1 MLKGPN
7 PYARFANQLKFP
19 MNAEK
24 STFATRPKVNK
35 VEVYWHQVTYRSML
49 LYILV
54 FLVIVFAAGYL
65 AMPDTFTKIL
75 NHVSTALEA
84 KDTTAT
90 SVGVKGARF
99 VNLEGKV
106 QVKRANSVQ
115 WITADYQMSLDKGD
129 LIQTGPDGLARLA
142 FADGTMYTV
151 QAQTLVTV
159 EEIFVPKDSASSVG
173 VHISSGAV
181 DLTTG
186 AWQVPGSKAEVS
198 FEDAVASLHENSHAD
213 VKTDPST
220 KQNEITVGAGV
231 ADVQRGAEEV
241 QVQQYQRAT
250 FTENG
255 PITKTSILAPPG
267 LVQPVNLQP
276 IIVPDPKHTS
286 IRFEWQPVDTANE
299 YELEISDTGMFN
311 RVLADR
317 KTTETAVDVTGL
329 SSGEYF
335 WTVKAIDAKGT
346 SSEAADPFKFSL
358 VEQDKQQAMQLK
370 VDPPVFHGKV
380 VEISGQTEPGA
391 ALLIDGEMVADIGSD
406 GRFRYFTQPM
416 TTGAHVIVITG
427 QDRRGL
433 TGTQRIP
440 VVVP

>member
-1 MLKGPN
+1 MTT
-7 PYARFANQLKFP
+7 
-19 MNAEK
+19 EK
-24 STFATRPKVNK
+24 TTAATRPKINK
-35 VEVYWHQVTYRSML
+35 VEVYWHQVTYRSVL
-49 LYILV
+49 LYISLALVLILASGYLV
-54 FLVIVFAAGYL
+54 FPDSFAGL
-65 AMPDTFTKIL
+65 IR
-75 NHVSTALEA
+75 HVSAALQT
-84 KDTTAT
+84 KDTTTAAA
-90 SVGVKGARF
+90 GMRGARF

-106 QVKRANSVQ
+106 QIKKANSVQ
-115 WITADYQMSLDKGD
+115 WITADYQMTLDKGD

-142 FADGTMYTV
+142 FADGTNYTV

-173 VHISSGAV
+173 VHISAGNV

-186 AWQVPGSKAEVS
+186 TWQIPGSKAEVS

-213 VKTDPST
+213 VKTDPNT
-220 KQNEITVGAGV
+220 KQNEITVATGA
-231 ADVQRGAEEV
+231 ADVQRGTEQV

-250 FTENG
+250 FTQGG
-255 PITKTSILAPPG
+255 PITKTNILAPPG

-276 IIVPDPKHTS
+276 IIVPDPKRTS
-286 IRFEWQPVDTANE
+286 IRFEWQPIATASE
-299 YELEISDTGMFN
+299 YELEISDTAMFN

-317 KTTETAVDVTGL
+317 KTTDTAVDVTGL
-329 SSGEYF
+329 GSGEYF

-346 SSEAADPFKFSL
+346 SSEEADPFKFSL
-358 VEQDKQQAMQLK
+358 VEQDKEQRMKLV
-370 VDPPVFHGKV
+370 VDPPEFHGKV
-380 VEISGQTEPGA
+380 GEISGYTEPGA
-391 ALLIDGEMVADIGSD
+391 ALLVDGETVADIGAD
-406 GRFRYFTQPM
+406 GRFRYFTEPM